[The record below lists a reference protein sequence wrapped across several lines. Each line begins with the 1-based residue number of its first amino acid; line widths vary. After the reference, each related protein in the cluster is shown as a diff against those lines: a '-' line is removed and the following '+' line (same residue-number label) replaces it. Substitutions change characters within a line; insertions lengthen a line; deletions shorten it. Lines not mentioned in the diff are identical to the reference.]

1 MLFDPMYPALIA
13 VVCQFLRYT
22 DGFRSCCRIYLWNLK
37 NSGEG
42 RMFLNLRV
50 WQHKNLLH
58 TSEIEKQKI
67 TFKKHQ
73 NDSRNRYTVWESSKI
88 PPLTLPCGYR
98 IINKILSYVWLFSV
112 HRSDRRIKQEF
123 VSVAQQ
129 DRAFAS

>member
-58 TSEIEKQKI
+58 TSTK
-67 TFKKHQ
+67 T
-73 NDSRNRYTVWESSKI
+73 I
-88 PPLTLPCGYR
+88 PGTGTLYGKVP
-98 IINKILSYVWLFSV
+98 KF
-112 HRSDRRIKQEF
+112 RR
-123 VSVAQQ
+123 
-129 DRAFAS
+129 